1 LIIRIAPAKSMMMLK
16 EIVYLARPVFDADIA
31 MAITGVAVITAPEEK
46 AREAGSLLAHSH

>member
-1 LIIRIAPAKSMMMLK
+1 MMMLK